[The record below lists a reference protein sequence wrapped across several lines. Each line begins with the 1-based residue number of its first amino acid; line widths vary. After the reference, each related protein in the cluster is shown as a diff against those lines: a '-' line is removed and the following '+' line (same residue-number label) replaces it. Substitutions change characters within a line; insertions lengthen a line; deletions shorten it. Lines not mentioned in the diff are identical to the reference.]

1 VKRNIFQSRRNL
13 YQSLIER
20 VRNEDNMTNKG
31 MNVWEYTDWLYGSG
45 RLTAEEHSELKRL
58 LLKLE
63 EESLFVGEQGC

>member
-1 VKRNIFQSRRNL
+1 
-13 YQSLIER
+13 
-20 VRNEDNMTNKG
+20 MTNKG